1 VVETPG
7 QGVEGLIAGRRARL
21 GRASFVG
28 LEGVRGGETEL
39 WFAYEGETRIPFR
52 FSDQLRPDAAQTIAA
67 LQALG
72 LSVEILSG
80 DLEGPVARAAQ
91 TLHIDHWR
99 SGQTPQD
106 KAAVIDALT
115 AQGRN
120 VLMVGDGLNDT
131 AALAK
136 AHEKSHATLAYTEQT
151 TAKMQMAELE
161 RIPPEG
167 EAWAD
172 KLEHIRGAVLHHIFE
187 EEGFWFLEIKDKYE
201 DQAFLD
207 RRFVEEYERYAGE
220 RSADDA
226 KVPGETRT
234 FDRADDAPASAI

>member
-1 VVETPG
+1 MSIIDKVLGAVTPP
-7 QGVEGLIAGRRARL
+7 ESEEIRAEATAKARSVAEPGDWL
-21 GRASFVG
+21 S
-28 LEGVRGGETEL
+28 
-39 WFAYEGETRIPFR
+39 
-52 FSDQLRPDAAQTIAA
+52 AA
-67 LQALG
+67 LDHHDQIRAGFDACRQAQDG
-72 LSVEILSG
+72 LSRIEAMRRLS
-80 DLEGPVARAAQ
+80 R
-91 TLHIDHWR
+91 
-99 SGQTPQD
+99 
-106 KAAVIDALT
+106 
-115 AQGRN
+115 
-120 VLMVGDGLNDT
+120 VLVGHSL
-131 AALAK
+131 AEEVVLYPALAK